1 MGSNSTIRRS
11 LSSVKASANRDTRPT
26 GGAFRIDR
34 SRREQSNLHPHW
46 ATRNPRS
53 SRTAAMKPDAPPSQ
67 RQRRRG
73 PCGHES
79 ADGHGGRRCPQ
90 GEAQKLTPMPNSPFC
105 ARWCKAGVW
114 RPPLG
119 RGQGRWRRS
128 ADRARL
134 GAPLQRRGGRTLIL
148 SVEDDVD
155 ESQTRHRAARGLF
168 PLNHR
173 CRPAT

>member
-1 MGSNSTIRRS
+1 MCLRNILRFTLAAACSRNREVESAPAPAHRIPKTGSIKVSKRC
-11 LSSVKASANRDTRPT
+11 
-26 GGAFRIDR
+26 GGSFPAAIYLV
-34 SRREQSNLHPHW
+34 E
-46 ATRNPRS
+46 RNAAHAAMRA
-53 SRTAAMKPDAPPSQ
+53 RTAMA
-67 RQRRRG
+67 
-73 PCGHES
+73 
-79 ADGHGGRRCPQ
+79 GGVVPQ

-148 SVEDDVD
+148 SAEDDVD